1 MIIISHR
8 GNLNG
13 VNSDLENTPEAILR
27 SLDLGFDVEVDL
39 RLHNDKLYLGH
50 DEPQYRVDL
59 NFLKQSNV
67 WVHAK
72 NKEVVPLLIN
82 EKNIHWFW
90 HETDQ
95 LTLTS
100 RGYVWCFPGHE
111 IEGGIMV
118 DCEQKVPIGMAL
130 LGVCTDNP
138 IKWSE
143 M

>member
-13 VNSDLENTPEAILR
+13 VDSSSENKPDFIVQT
-27 SLDLGFDVEVDL
+27 LDWGFDVEVDL

-50 DEPQYRVDL
+50 DEPDYRVDL
-59 NFLKQSNV
+59 NFLKQSGV

-72 NKEVVPLLIN
+72 NKEVIPILRN
-82 EKNIHWFW
+82 EKDIHWFW

-100 RGYVWCFPGHE
+100 RGYIWCFPGYE
-111 IEGGIMV
+111 IEDGIMV
-118 DCEQKVPIGMAL
+118 DHGQPLSPEINIA
-130 LGVCTDNP
+130 GVCTDDP
-138 IKWSE
+138 IKWKKT
-143 M
+143 